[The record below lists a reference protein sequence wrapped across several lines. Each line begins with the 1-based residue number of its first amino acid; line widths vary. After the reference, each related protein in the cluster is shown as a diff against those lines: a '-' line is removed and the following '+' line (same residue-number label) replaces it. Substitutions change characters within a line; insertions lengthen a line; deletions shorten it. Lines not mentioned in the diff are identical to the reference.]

1 VNETEAGAA
10 PLKERMTEAGG
21 TGCSG
26 TGLLI
31 FVVGP
36 SGAGKDTLLA
46 YARRQLAQDP
56 RYLFARRRVT
66 RATDHTEDHESL
78 SVAAFERGVTEGGF
92 PIYWRANGLGYALGA
107 EVSEAI
113 GQGRIVVANGS
124 RAAVAQARA
133 LFDRM
138 RVVHITAPPDVLA
151 ARIAARGREA
161 GGDMAQRLARE
172 PVLDAPPDVAIIND
186 GSVEQ
191 AGEKLTAYLRGL

>member
-26 TGLLI
+26 AGLLI